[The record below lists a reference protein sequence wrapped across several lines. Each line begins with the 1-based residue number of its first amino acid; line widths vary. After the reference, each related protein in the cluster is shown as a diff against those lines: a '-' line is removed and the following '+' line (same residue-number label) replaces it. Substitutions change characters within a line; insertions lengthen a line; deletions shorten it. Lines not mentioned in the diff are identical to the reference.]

1 VLDEGAFVD
10 GDKTKLDGIAAGAT
24 ANAGTV
30 TGVTGTLPISSTGG
44 ATPAISIAAAT
55 TSAAGSMSSADKTK
69 LDGIEA
75 NADVTDT
82 TNVTAAGALMDSEV
96 TNLADVKAFDTSD
109 YATAAQG
116 AKADSAQQPPSEGAF
131 ANGDKTKL
139 DAIAAGATA
148 YNDAAAIAAVE
159 GEATLDLGGAVTIA
173 GESKLERAKVV
184 TLSTGGGN
192 TLTAATHSGT
202 YCYVTAG
209 DVTLFAISAV
219 GQQVL
224 IMNDT
229 GGSITLSKDAG
240 DTLVGTTTIL
250 DEATVTCVAVTAST
264 WFVIG

>member
-1 VLDEGAFVD
+1 
-10 GDKTKLDGIAAGAT
+10 
-24 ANAGTV
+24 
-30 TGVTGTLPISSTGG
+30 
-44 ATPAISIAAAT
+44 
-55 TSAAGSMSSADKTK
+55 M
-69 LDGIEA
+69 
-75 NADVTDT
+75 
-82 TNVTAAGALMDSEV
+82 
-96 TNLADVKAFDTSD
+96 
-109 YATAAQG
+109 
-116 AKADSAQQPPSEGAF
+116 
-131 ANGDKTKL
+131 
-139 DAIAAGATA
+139 
-148 YNDAAAIAAVE
+148 E